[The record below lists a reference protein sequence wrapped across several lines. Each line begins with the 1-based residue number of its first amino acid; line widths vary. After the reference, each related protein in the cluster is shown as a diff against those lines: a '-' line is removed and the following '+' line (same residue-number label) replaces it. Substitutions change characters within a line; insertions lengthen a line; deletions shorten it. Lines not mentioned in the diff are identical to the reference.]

1 MTFEHLPIGG
11 LPKVELE
18 EVDDKHYYLCD
29 GKVYPSVTTILGD
42 TADKFNLDAWRVR
55 VGAEVADYISKNSSD
70 IGTAAH
76 KFNEAYLNNHEVSYE
91 AGEHTLYGK
100 AHHMNMRQYL
110 DQIGTIHGTEVG
122 LVSKKHGFAGTAD
135 CIGEYVIPE
144 LLGAYSINPW
154 LEGRNGGRV
163 SIIDFKCK
171 SKQQTKSWMHDH
183 FLQVAAYAMAWE
195 EMTGIRIDQG
205 VILASNRYGTMQQ
218 FIVRFGRHGSDFLDR
233 LAQYKNNNRPVRKGI
248 KVP

>member
-100 AHHMNMRQYL
+100 AHHVNMLPYL
-110 DQIGTIHGTEVG
+110 NQIGTIHGTEVG

-135 CIGEYVIPE
+135 CIGEYLMPE
-144 LLGAYSINPW
+144 FLNTYQENPW
-154 LEGRNGGRV
+154 MGGRNGGRV
-163 SIIDFKCK
+163 SIIDFKV
-171 SKQQTKSWMHDH
+171 QEQAANQELDARPLLAGGRIRDGLGGNDRHEDRPRGY
-183 FLQVAAYAMAWE
+183 LGVEQVRDDAA
-195 EMTGIRIDQG
+195 
-205 VILASNRYGTMQQ
+205 VS
-218 FIVRFGRHGSDFLDR
+218 
-233 LAQYKNNNRPVRKGI
+233 
-248 KVP
+248 